1 MPIDKCPVLF
11 YTVYRVKKTSRQAQ
25 AHRAERRYKM
35 TTNKKRFEVGK
46 SYGAFYYSE
55 YTDKERL
62 AYILTVVKRTEKT
75 LWFTVHHYD
84 GTPYSDYE
92 GINKRKIQNY
102 HNNYESVILRDYMDF
117 NATDELDDNRKR
129 A

>member
-1 MPIDKCPVLF
+1 M
-11 YTVYRVKKTSRQAQ
+11 T
-25 AHRAERRYKM
+25 
-35 TTNKKRFEVGK
+35 TTNKKKFEVGK
-46 SYGAFYYSE
+46 SYGVFYYSD
-55 YTDKERL
+55 YSDHERL

-75 LWFTVHHYD
+75 LWFTVHHSD

-117 NATDELDDNRKR
+117 DAIDELDGNRKR

>member
-1 MPIDKCPVLF
+1 
-11 YTVYRVKKTSRQAQ
+11 
-25 AHRAERRYKM
+25 M

-46 SYGAFYYSE
+46 SYGAFYYSD
-55 YTDKERL
+55 YSDKERL

-75 LWFTVHHYD
+75 LWFTVNHYD
-84 GTPYSDYE
+84 GTTYSDYE

-102 HNNYESVILRDYMDF
+102 HNAFESVILRDYMDF
-117 NATDELDDNRKR
+117 NAIDELDDNRKR

>member
-1 MPIDKCPVLF
+1 MDIA
-11 YTVYRVKKTSRQAQ
+11 KKTSRKAQ

-35 TTNKKRFEVGK
+35 TTNRKKFEVGK
-46 SYGAFYYSE
+46 SYGVFYYSD
-55 YTDKERL
+55 YFDKERL

-75 LWFTVHHYD
+75 LWFTVHYYD
-84 GTPYSDYE
+84 GTTSSDYE

-102 HNNYESVILRDYMDF
+102 HNAYESVILRDCMDF
-117 NATDELDDNRKR
+117 NAIDELDDNRKR

>member
-1 MPIDKCPVLF
+1 
-11 YTVYRVKKTSRQAQ
+11 
-25 AHRAERRYKM
+25 M

-46 SYGAFYYSE
+46 SYGTFYYSE

-75 LWFTVHHYD
+75 LWFTVQYYD
-84 GTPYSDYE
+84 GTPSSEYE

-102 HNNYESVILRDYMDF
+102 HNNYETVILRDYRDF
-117 NATDELDDNRKR
+117 DAINELDDNRKR

>member
-1 MPIDKCPVLF
+1 
-11 YTVYRVKKTSRQAQ
+11 
-25 AHRAERRYKM
+25 M

-46 SYGAFYYSE
+46 SYGAYCFSDYFNE
-55 YTDKERL
+55 DRL
-62 AYILTVVKRTEKT
+62 CCILTVVKRTEKT
-75 LWFTVHHYD
+75 LWFTVHYYD

-117 NATDELDDNRKR
+117 NAIDELDGNRKR

>member
-1 MPIDKCPVLF
+1 MYI
-11 YTVYRVKKTSRQAQ
+11 TRQTQ

-35 TTNKKRFEVGK
+35 TTTNKKKFEVGK
-46 SYGAFYYSE
+46 SYGAFYYSD
-55 YTDKERL
+55 YFDHERL

-117 NATDELDDNRKR
+117 NAIDELDDNRKR